1 MIGGVVNSIQQ
12 LLDLSPAEKTARG
25 LEHTPRE
32 IRQQPEA
39 WRETIEVISG
49 KEAKLR
55 AFLESAGVGRE
66 GTIVALMG
74 AGSSEYAGWASEEV
88 LGRGLK
94 TVVTIVPT
102 TSFITHPRDVILEGR
117 RYLFVHFARSGD
129 SPESVASYERACS
142 LLPESHHLVITC
154 NPEGRLAKASIG
166 NRKAFLLGMPGQT
179 NDKSLVMTSSF
190 SSMTLAAMALAHL
203 EDLGPFRKE
212 VDAAAAAVQGLFGEP
227 ADQVRRFVET
237 PAQRIQFLGTG
248 DIFGAMKESRLK
260 VLEMTDGLV
269 AANADTYLGVR
280 HGPRV
285 FINRECLVV
294 ASLSTD
300 PLRSRYEMDLLS
312 DLRSAGQGARTLVIF
327 GSPAPGLTRLADVLI
342 PVSSAGAVAQEL
354 RPLTD
359 VVVGQMLGL
368 FACLSRGLKP
378 DMPSASGVIGRVVE
392 GVRIHPVP

>member
-1 MIGGVVNSIQQ
+1 MNSIQQ

-39 WRETIEVISG
+39 WRETMEIIGG
-49 KEAKLR
+49 KEAGLR
-55 AFLESAGVGRE
+55 AFLESAGAGRE

-74 AGSSEYAGWASEEV
+74 AGSSEYAGWASEEA
-88 LGRGLK
+88 LRRGLS
-94 TVVTIVPT
+94 TAVTIIPT

-129 SPESVASYERACS
+129 SPESVASYDRACS

-154 NPEGRLAKASIG
+154 NPEGRLAGASMG
-166 NRKAFLLGMPGQT
+166 NRKAFLLVMPERT
-179 NDKSLVMTSSF
+179 NDRSLVMTSSF
-190 SSMTLAAMALAHL
+190 SSMTLAAMAVAHL
-203 EDLGPFRKE
+203 ENLGSFRKE
-212 VDAAAAAVQGLFGEP
+212 VDAAAAAAEGLFGEP
-227 ADQVRRFVET
+227 ADQVRRFVES
-237 PAQRIQFLGTG
+237 PAQRIQYLGTG
-248 DIFGAMKESRLK
+248 DIYGAMKESRLK
-260 VLEMTDGLV
+260 VLEMTDGRI

-300 PLRSRYEMDLLS
+300 PLRSRYELDLLS

-327 GSPAPGLTRLADVLI
+327 GSPTPGLTRLADVLI
-342 PVSSAGAVAQEL
+342 PVSSTGAVAQEL

-368 FACLSRGLKP
+368 FASLSRGLKP